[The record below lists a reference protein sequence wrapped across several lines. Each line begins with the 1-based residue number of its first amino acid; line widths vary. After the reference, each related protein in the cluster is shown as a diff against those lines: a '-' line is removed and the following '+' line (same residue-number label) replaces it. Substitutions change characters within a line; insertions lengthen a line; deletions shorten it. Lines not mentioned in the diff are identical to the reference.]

1 MIVTCEE
8 FASSLPGCFFS
19 VFQYHKEIVKRYNAQ
34 KKRVACLPFLH
45 LLLFYLFYVHSSLAP
60 LRGFPSTFHIIVKA
74 VMEPTCCVLCEGHV
88 AKSLTQWKPLKYG
101 AWHATSDGYEL
112 TVCSIVVVC
121 GACVREECRHSRKD
135 WESTLSHCTDENGWL
150 KPALWIAWKKMNPG
164 WDTSLKARVV
174 KKMQPFPVWLRRIQ
188 QDI

>member
-1 MIVTCEE
+1 MKKPACPGGQAQVHLAKGPLSPGPKRKGWHVYLVYVTC
-8 FASSLPGCFFS
+8 FS
-19 VFQYHKEIVKRYNAQ
+19 TL
-34 KKRVACLPFLH
+34 CTS
-45 LLLFYLFYVHSSLAP
+45 HSSLAP
-60 LRGFPSTFHIIVKA
+60 LSFSSFTSHSIINA
-74 VMEPTCCVLCEGHV
+74 IMEPTCCVLCERQA
-88 AKSLTQWKPLKYG
+88 AKSLTQWKPLKYA
-101 AWHATSDGYEL
+101 AWHATSNGREL

-174 KKMQPFPVWLRRIQ
+174 KKMRPFSVWLRRIQ